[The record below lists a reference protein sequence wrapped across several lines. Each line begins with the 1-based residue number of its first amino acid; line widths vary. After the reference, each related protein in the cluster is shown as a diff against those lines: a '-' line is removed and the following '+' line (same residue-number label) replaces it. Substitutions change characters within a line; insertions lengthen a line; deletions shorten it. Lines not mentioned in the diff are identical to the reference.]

1 MGCLC
6 TMATVIYKE
15 FFNDKN
21 SFIGAKSTTLEMTGV
36 AFFPQSKN
44 YKGI

>member
-1 MGCLC
+1 
-6 TMATVIYKE
+6 MATVIYKE

-36 AFFPQSKN
+36 AFFHRVKTIREYSSD
-44 YKGI
+44 